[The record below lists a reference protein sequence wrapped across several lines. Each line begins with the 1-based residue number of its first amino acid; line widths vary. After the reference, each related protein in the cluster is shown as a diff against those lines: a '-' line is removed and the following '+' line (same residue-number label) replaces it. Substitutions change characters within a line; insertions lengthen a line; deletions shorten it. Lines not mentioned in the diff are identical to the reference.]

1 MARGRLRLLRLVS
14 NRAGAA
20 KPHTLPPLKR
30 GEVRNLGPVAGTGSA
45 TKTLGAGGTD
55 LMEITPDGTLALG
68 GDTYTGDGNS
78 RGDWSRS
85 QAFRVRPE
93 SFNDPDGVK
102 FDGTFGHRN
111 DLYADPLAPG
121 ATTQLPAG
129 TVMVNGTTYAMVNN
143 TVFNDGLYPVDSRL
157 VEVDPHRAGWKT
169 VPGSLR
175 PADYAGGSQS
185 QISGYQGDNGMVYVI
200 ACGQGRHHQPVLY
213 RAEATTF
220 TDRSTWKPL
229 VRDEK
234 GRLTWSGSGVPVTLE
249 SRYGELSLRLIEG
262 KAVLSGFNASTG
274 RVEVRVAD
282 DPIQLFTGRFK
293 LTVVA
298 SQHDVPQNYGG
309 YIVPGSTLD
318 SMKILVSQWHGGTYN
333 VQQFEVNAHR

>member
-1 MARGRLRLLRLVS
+1 MARKRLRLLKPV
-14 NRAGAA
+14 GATEPN
-20 KPHTLPPLKR
+20 KLPPLRR
-30 GEVRNLGPVAGTGSA
+30 GEVRNLGPIAGTGSA
-45 TKTLGAGGTD
+45 TKILGVGGTD

-85 QAFRVRPE
+85 QAFRVKPE
-93 SFNDPDGVK
+93 SINDPDGVK

-129 TVMVNGTTYAMVNN
+129 TVMVNGNTYVMVNN
-143 TVFNDGLYPVDSRL
+143 TVFDDGLFPVNSRL
-157 VEVDPHRAGWKT
+157 VEVDPDDVGWKT
-169 VPGSLR
+169 VAGSVR
-175 PADYAGGSQS
+175 SADHAGGSQS
-185 QISGYQGDNGMVYVI
+185 QISGYQAEDGAVYIV
-200 ACGQGRHHQPVLY
+200 ACGQGRCHQPVLY
-213 RAEATTF
+213 RADPNTF
-220 TDRSTWKPL
+220 TDRSTWQPL
-229 VRDEK
+229 GRDGA
-234 GRLTWSGSGVPVTLE
+234 GRPLWDAPGAPATLE
-249 SRYGELSLRLIEG
+249 SRYGEVSLRLIEG
-262 KAVLSGFNASTG
+262 RTVLSGFNASTG
-274 RVEVRVAD
+274 RVEIRVAD
-282 DPIQLFTGRFK
+282 DPTQLFTENFK

-318 SMKILVSQWHGGTYN
+318 SMKILVSQWHGDTYN